1 MALVNCPECGKQVS
15 DQATN
20 CPHCGYPLKHVE
32 KEKPKKK
39 VNPDLSKMEVI
50 MVRSSQLPFLGA
62 AFTLILTPVCVAVAI
77 VMPKLIG
84 GSEIYIISIFL
95 YILALFSFIIGL
107 ISLIKAINNTRIKT
121 DNLYYDKEDE
131 MFYLSTWRRSI
142 IAIDAHDDMYVGT
155 NKRGFGEA
163 VVVHEG
169 RRINLG
175 FSKTNHEAANMK
187 VQHIRNSLR
196 K

>member
-20 CPHCGYPLKHVE
+20 CPHCGYPLKRAE

-50 MVRSSQLPFLGA
+50 IVRSSLLPFFGA
-62 AFTLILTPVCVAVAI
+62 ASMLILIAVCVAAA
-77 VMPKLIG
+77 
-84 GSEIYIISIFL
+84 IFL
-95 YILALFSFIIGL
+95 PKVIHSSESLILVIVFYILALFSFIIGL
-107 ISLIKAINNTRIKT
+107 ISLIKAINNTKIKT

-163 VVVHEG
+163 VLVHEG

-187 VQHIRNSLR
+187 VQQIRNSLR
-196 K
+196 R

>member
-1 MALVNCPECGKQVS
+1 MPLIKCPECGKEVS
-15 DQATN
+15 DQALS
-20 CPHCGYPLKHVE
+20 CPHCGYPLKKPE
-32 KEKPKKK
+32 PKKK
-39 VNPDLSKMEVI
+39 KINPDLSKMEVI
-50 MVRSSQLPFLGA
+50 MVRSSLLPFLGA
-62 AFTLILTPVCVAVAI
+62 AFMLVLIAVCVAAAI
-77 VMPKLIG
+77 LMPKVIG
-84 GSEIYIISIFL
+84 GSEIFILSIWF
-95 YILALFSFIIGL
+95 YILALFGLIIGL

-121 DNLYYDKEDE
+121 NNLYYDKEDE

-163 VVVHEG
+163 TVVHEG

-175 FSKTNHEAANMK
+175 FSKTNHEVANMK
-187 VQHIRNSLR
+187 VQKIRNSLR